1 MSSTTIDEVGHPA
14 DPSTTASS
22 DAVVPKR
29 LGLALIVICA
39 AQLMIVLDGTIVNIA
54 LPHIETDLGFSQ
66 ANLQWVITIYTLAF
80 GGVLLLGGR
89 LGDLYGR
96 RRMFVSGIVLFT
108 LSSLAAGLAQNEQ
121 TMLIARAVQGLG
133 GALAAP
139 NALALIT
146 TTFPAGKERNKAMGV
161 FAAMSG
167 AGAAIGLILGGALT
181 EIDWRWN
188 FFINLPIGVV
198 VAIFGQRILTESDD
212 GRGSLD
218 VPGAITSIAGL
229 SALVYGLTHA
239 ASTSWGDPT
248 TVSYLTVG
256 VALLVAF
263 VVIETRVS
271 HPLLP
276 MRIPGDRT
284 RGTSYFVMLI
294 VGAGMFAMFYFLGIY
309 IQTILG
315 YSALKT
321 GLAFLPF
328 SVGIVVAAQVASR
341 LISRVDPRWISGTG
355 AGLAALGMWG
365 FTHLTPQSTYT
376 ADLMPWIIVL
386 ALGLGLIFVPMTLT
400 AVHAVA
406 HEDSSVASAVLNTM
420 QQVGG
425 TLGLATLS
433 TIFVNNLSDRTAE
446 LTAALPKGGP
456 APTAEQLAATKA
468 MISAEAFSYGASK
481 AYLVAAIMIATAG
494 VIALVFLTV
503 KHGELANDG
512 AAPAQPAA
520 TEPAVSE
527 PAPAPAGSD
536 SARRGR
542 YVGSHRASRSSRH

>member
-1 MSSTTIDEVGHPA
+1 MSSTTALQVHEPA
-14 DPSTTASS
+14 GEFTSHDTP
-22 DAVVPKR
+22 PKR
-29 LGLALIVICA
+29 LGLALFVICA

-54 LPHIETDLGFSQ
+54 LPHIEADLGFSQ
-66 ANLQWVITIYTLAF
+66 ANLQWVVTIYTLAF

-96 RRMFVSGIVLFT
+96 RRMFVWGVALFT
-108 LSSLAAGLAQNEQ
+108 LASLVAGIAQNEAM
-121 TMLIARAVQGLG
+121 MLGARALQGLG

-146 TTFPAGKERNKAMGV
+146 TTFPAGKERNRAMGV

-181 EIDWRWN
+181 ELDWRWN

-198 VAIFGQRILTESDD
+198 VAWFAQRILTESED

-218 VPGAITSIAGL
+218 VPGAVTSIAGL
-229 SALVYGLTHA
+229 SSLVYGLTHA
-239 ASTSWGDPT
+239 ASTSWSDAT
-248 TVSYLTVG
+248 TVTYLAIG

-263 VVIETRVS
+263 VVVEMRTT

-309 IQTILG
+309 IQSILG
-315 YSALKT
+315 YSPLKT

-328 SVGIVVAAQVASR
+328 SFGIVVAAQLASF
-341 LISRVDPRWISGTG
+341 LIARTDPRWISGAG
-355 AGLAALGMWG
+355 AAFATLGMWG
-365 FTHLTPQSTYT
+365 FTHLTPESTY
-376 ADLMPWIIVL
+376 ASGLLPWIVVL
-386 ALGLGLIFVPMTLT
+386 AFGLGLIFVPLTLT
-400 AVHAVA
+400 AVHGVA

-433 TIFVNNLSDRTAE
+433 TIFVNNLNDKVAE
-446 LTAALPKGGP
+446 LTAKLPQGGP
-456 APTAEQLAATKA
+456 APTEEQLAAAQKLIA
-468 MISAEAFSYGASK
+468 DEAFAYGASR
-481 AYLVAAIMIATAG
+481 AYLVAAIMIAVGGLVTH
-494 VIALVFLTV
+494 VALNVRH
-503 KHGELANDG
+503 KELANDG
-512 AAPAQPAA
+512 A
-520 TEPAVSE
+520 EPVHI
-527 PAPAPAGSD
+527 G
-536 SARRGR
+536 
-542 YVGSHRASRSSRH
+542 

>member
-1 MSSTTIDEVGHPA
+1 MSSTKVDEVSEPTGEFTSHDTP
-14 DPSTTASS
+14 
-22 DAVVPKR
+22 PKR
-29 LGLALIVICA
+29 LGLALFVICA

-54 LPHIETDLGFSQ
+54 LPHIQVDLGFTA
-66 ANLQWVITIYTLAF
+66 ANLQWVVTIYTLAF

-96 RRMFVSGIVLFT
+96 RKLFILGIVLFT
-108 LSSLAAGLAQNEQ
+108 VASLAAGIAQNE
-121 TMLIARAVQGLG
+121 TLMLVARAVQGLG
-133 GALAAP
+133 GAMAAP

-167 AGAAIGLILGGALT
+167 AGAAIGLILGGVLT
-181 EIDWRWN
+181 EVDWRWN
-188 FFINLPIGVV
+188 FFINLPIGIVV
-198 VAIFGQRILTESDD
+198 TILAIRTLTESED

-218 VPGAITSIAGL
+218 VPGAVTSIAGL

-239 ASTSWGDPT
+239 AGTSWGDAT
-248 TVSYLTVG
+248 TVTYLAVG
-256 VALLVAF
+256 VALLLAF
-263 VVIETRVS
+263 VAIEFRVA

-276 MRIPGDRT
+276 MRIPANRT

-355 AGLAALGMWG
+355 AGFAAVGMWG
-365 FTHLTPQSTYT
+365 FTHLTPQSTY
-376 ADLMPWIIVL
+376 AANLLPWIVVL
-386 ALGLGLIFVPMTLT
+386 AFGLGLIFVPLTLT

-433 TIFVNNLSDRTAE
+433 TIFVSNMGDRVAQ
-446 LTAALPKGGP
+446 LTAA
-456 APTAEQLAATKA
+456 APGATGATQTKEQLAAA
-468 MISAEAFSYGASK
+468 QQMIQAEAFTYGASR
-481 AYLVAAIMIATAG
+481 AYLVAAIMILVGG
-494 VIALVFLTV
+494 VITVLFLNV
-503 KHGELANDG
+503 KHEELANDG
-512 AAPAQPAA
+512 A
-520 TEPAVSE
+520 EPVH
-527 PAPAPAGSD
+527 AG
-536 SARRGR
+536 
-542 YVGSHRASRSSRH
+542 

>member
-1 MSSTTIDEVGHPA
+1 MSSTTVEELNEPTRSAGSD
-14 DPSTTASS
+14 TAG
-22 DAVVPKR
+22 PKR
-29 LGLALIVICA
+29 LGLALLVICA

-54 LPHIETDLGFSQ
+54 LPHIERDLGFSQ

-96 RRMFVSGIVLFT
+96 RRMFVWGVVLFT
-108 LSSLAAGLAQNEQ
+108 VSSLAAGIAQNEQ
-121 TMLIARAVQGLG
+121 TMLVARAVQGLG

-188 FFINLPIGVV
+188 FFINLPIGLV
-198 VAIFGQRILTESDD
+198 VAVLGQRILTESED
-212 GRGSLD
+212 GQGSLD

-229 SALVYGLTHA
+229 SSLVYGLTHA
-239 ASTSWGDPT
+239 ASTSWGDAT
-248 TVSYLTVG
+248 TVGFLVAG
-256 VALLVAF
+256 VVLLAAF

-284 RGTSYFVMLI
+284 RGTSNFVMLV

-328 SVGIVVAAQVASR
+328 SVGIVVAAQVAS
-341 LISRVDPRWISGTG
+341 LLVSRVDPRWISGPG
-355 AGLAALGMWG
+355 AAFAAVGMWG

-376 ADLMPWIIVL
+376 ADLLPWIVVL
-386 ALGLGLIFVPMTLT
+386 AFGLGLIFVPMTLT
-400 AVHAVA
+400 AVHAVD
-406 HEDSSVASAVLNTM
+406 HEDSSSASAVLNTM

-425 TLGLATLS
+425 ALGLATLS
-433 TIFVNNLSDRTAE
+433 TIFVNNVADRVAQ
-446 LTAALPKGGP
+446 LTAS
-456 APTAEQLAATKA
+456 APTGGAAPTREQAAA
-468 MISAEAFSYGASK
+468 AARAIQAEAFTYGAGR
-481 AYLVAAIMIATAG
+481 AYLVAAIMIAVAG
-494 VIALVFLTV
+494 VITVAFLTV
-503 KHGELANDG
+503 KHDELANDV
-512 AAPAQPAA
+512 AAPAHM
-520 TEPAVSE
+520 
-527 PAPAPAGSD
+527 G
-536 SARRGR
+536 
-542 YVGSHRASRSSRH
+542 

>member
-1 MSSTTIDEVGHPA
+1 MSSTTAVEVQEPTGDFTSHDSP
-14 DPSTTASS
+14 
-22 DAVVPKR
+22 PKR
-29 LGLALIVICA
+29 LGLALFVICA

-96 RRMFVSGIVLFT
+96 RRMFVWGVALFT
-108 LSSLAAGLAQNEQ
+108 LASLVAGVAQNEAM
-121 TMLIARAVQGLG
+121 MLGARALQGLG

-146 TTFPAGKERNKAMGV
+146 TTFPAGKERNRAMGV

-181 EIDWRWN
+181 EVDWRWN
-188 FFINLPIGVV
+188 FFINLPIGIV
-198 VAIFGQRILTESDD
+198 VAFFAQRILTESED

-218 VPGAITSIAGL
+218 VPGAITSIVGL

-239 ASTSWGDPT
+239 ASTSWGDTT
-248 TVSYLTVG
+248 TVTYLAIG

-263 VVIETRVS
+263 VVIETRVA

-284 RGTSYFVMLI
+284 RGTSYFVMLV

-315 YSALKT
+315 YSPLKT

-328 SVGIVVAAQVASR
+328 SVGIVVAAQVASF
-341 LISRVDPRWISGTG
+341 LIAKVDPRWISGAG
-355 AGLAALGMWG
+355 AGFAALGMWG
-365 FTHLTPQSTYT
+365 FTHLTPQSTY
-376 ADLMPWIIVL
+376 AANLLPWIVVL
-386 ALGLGLIFVPMTLT
+386 AFGLGLIFVPLTLT
-400 AVHAVA
+400 AVHGVA

-433 TIFVNNLSDRTAE
+433 TIFVNNMGDKVAE
-446 LTAALPKGGP
+446 LTAKMPQGGP
-456 APTAEQLAATKA
+456 APSKEAVAAAQK
-468 MISAEAFSYGASK
+468 MIADEAFSYGASR
-481 AYLVAAIMIATAG
+481 AYLVAAIMIAVAG
-494 VIALVFLTV
+494 VITLVALNVRH
-503 KHGELANDG
+503 KELASDG
-512 AAPAQPAA
+512 AAPAHM
-520 TEPAVSE
+520 
-527 PAPAPAGSD
+527 G
-536 SARRGR
+536 
-542 YVGSHRASRSSRH
+542 

>member
-1 MSSTTIDEVGHPA
+1 MSSTTALEVNEPA
-14 DPSTTASS
+14 GEFTSHDTP
-22 DAVVPKR
+22 PKR
-29 LGLALIVICA
+29 LGLALFVICA

-54 LPHIETDLGFSQ
+54 LPHIESDLGFSQ

-96 RRMFVSGIVLFT
+96 RRMFVWGIVLFT
-108 LSSLAAGLAQNEQ
+108 IASLVAGVAQNE
-121 TMLIARAVQGLG
+121 TMMLAARAVQGLG

-146 TTFPAGKERNKAMGV
+146 TTFPAGKERNRAMGV

-188 FFINLPIGVV
+188 FFINLPIGIV
-198 VAIFGQRILTESDD
+198 VAFLAQRILTESED

-218 VPGAITSIAGL
+218 IPGAITSIAGL
-229 SALVYGLTHA
+229 SSLVYGLTHA
-239 ASTSWGDPT
+239 ASTSWSDAT
-248 TVSYLTVG
+248 TITYLAVG

-263 VVIETRVS
+263 VVIETRVA

-309 IQTILG
+309 IQSILG
-315 YSALKT
+315 YSPLKT

-328 SVGIVVAAQVASR
+328 SVGIVVAAQVASF
-341 LISRVDPRWISGTG
+341 LIAKVDPRWISGAG
-355 AGLAALGMWG
+355 AGFATLGMWG
-365 FTHLTPQSTYT
+365 FTHLTPQSTY
-376 ADLMPWIIVL
+376 ASGLLPWIVVL
-386 ALGLGLIFVPMTLT
+386 ALGLGLIFVPLTLT
-400 AVHAVA
+400 AVHGVA

-433 TIFVNNLSDRTAE
+433 TIFVNNLNDKVAE
-446 LTAALPKGGP
+446 LTAKLPQGGP
-456 APTAEQLAATKA
+456 APSKEQLAAAQK
-468 MISAEAFSYGASK
+468 MIADEAFAYGASR
-481 AYLVAAIMIATAG
+481 AYLVAAIMIAVGG
-494 VIALVFLTV
+494 VVTLVALHVR
-503 KHGELANDG
+503 HQELATDG
-512 AAPAQPAA
+512 AATAHM
-520 TEPAVSE
+520 
-527 PAPAPAGSD
+527 G
-536 SARRGR
+536 
-542 YVGSHRASRSSRH
+542 

>member
-1 MSSTTIDEVGHPA
+1 MSSTTVEELNEPTGSV
-14 DPSTTASS
+14 TS
-22 DAVVPKR
+22 DAITPKR

-39 AQLMIVLDGTIVNIA
+39 AQLMIVLDGTIVTIA
-54 LPHIETDLGFSQ
+54 LPHIQTDLGFSQ
-66 ANLQWVITIYTLAF
+66 ANLQWVVTIYTLAF

-96 RRMFVSGIVLFT
+96 RLMFTLGIALFT
-108 LSSLAAGLAQNEQ
+108 LASLAAGIAQNEQ

-181 EIDWRWN
+181 EVDWRWN
-188 FFINLPIGVV
+188 FFINLPIGIV
-198 VAIFGQRILTESDD
+198 VAVLAQRILTESDD

-229 SALVYGLTHA
+229 SSLVYGLTHA
-239 ASTSWGDPT
+239 ASTSWGDT
-248 TVSYLTVG
+248 ATVTYLAVG
-256 VALLVAF
+256 VVLLVAF
-263 VVIETRVS
+263 VVIETRTA

-276 MRIPGDRT
+276 MRIPGNRT

-294 VGAGMFAMFYFLGIY
+294 VGAAMFAMFYFLGIY

-315 YSALKT
+315 YSALKS

-341 LISRVDPRWISGTG
+341 LISRVDPRWITGSGT
-355 AGLAALGMWG
+355 AFAAVGMWG
-365 FTHLTPQSTYT
+365 FTHLTPQSTY
-376 ADLMPWIIVL
+376 AANLLPWIVVL
-386 ALGLGLIFVPMTLT
+386 AFGLGLIFVPMTLT

-406 HEDSSVASAVLNTM
+406 HEDSSSASAVLNTM

-425 TLGLATLS
+425 ALGLATLS
-433 TIFVNNLSDRTAE
+433 TIFVNNLGDKVAE
-446 LTAALPKGGP
+446 LTAKLPTGGATP
-456 APTAEQLAATKA
+456 NKEQMAATA
-468 MISAEAFSYGASK
+468 QAIQAEAFTYGASK
-481 AYLVAAIMIATAG
+481 AYLVAAIMIAVAG
-494 VIALVFLTV
+494 VITLVFLNV
-503 KHGELANDG
+503 KHDELANDG
-512 AAPAQPAA
+512 A
-520 TEPAVSE
+520 
-527 PAPAPAGSD
+527 PAPMA
-536 SARRGR
+536 
-542 YVGSHRASRSSRH
+542 

>member
-1 MSSTTIDEVGHPA
+1 MSATTVEQVDEPQGEFTSH
-14 DPSTTASS
+14 
-22 DAVVPKR
+22 DAPPKR
-29 LGLALIVICA
+29 LGLALLVICA

-96 RRMFVSGIVLFT
+96 RRLFFWGIVLFT
-108 LSSLAAGLAQNEQ
+108 LASLVAGVAQNEAM
-121 TMLIARAVQGLG
+121 MLAARAVQGLG

-146 TTFPAGKERNKAMGV
+146 TTFPAGRERNRAMGV

-167 AGAAIGLILGGALT
+167 AGAAIGLILGGVLT

-188 FFINLPIGVV
+188 FFINLPIGIV
-198 VAIFGQRILTESDD
+198 VAILALRILTESED
-212 GRGSLD
+212 GGGTLD
-218 VPGAITSIAGL
+218 IPGAITSIAGL
-229 SALVYGLTHA
+229 SSLVYGLTHA
-239 ASTSWGDPT
+239 ASTSWGDAT
-248 TVSYLTVG
+248 TITYLAIG
-256 VALLVAF
+256 VVLLVAF
-263 VVIETRVS
+263 VVIETRVK

-315 YSALKT
+315 YSPLKT

-328 SVGIVVAAQVASR
+328 SVGIVVAAQLASFLVAK
-341 LISRVDPRWISGTG
+341 VDPRWISGAG
-355 AGLAALGMWG
+355 AGFAALGMWG
-365 FTHLTPQSTYT
+365 FTHLTPQSTYA
-376 ADLMPWIIVL
+376 ADLLPWIVVL
-386 ALGLGLIFVPMTLT
+386 AFGLGLIFVPLTLT
-400 AVHAVA
+400 AVHGVA

-433 TIFVNNLSDRTAE
+433 TIFVNNMGDKVAE
-446 LTAALPKGGP
+446 LTAKLPQGGP
-456 APTAEQLAATKA
+456 APSQDQLAAAQK
-468 MISAEAFSYGASK
+468 MIADEAFTYGASR
-481 AYLVAAIMIATAG
+481 AYLVAAIMIAVAG
-494 VIALVFLTV
+494 VVTLVALHVR
-503 KHGELANDG
+503 HEELATDG
-512 AAPAQPAA
+512 AAPAHM
-520 TEPAVSE
+520 
-527 PAPAPAGSD
+527 G
-536 SARRGR
+536 
-542 YVGSHRASRSSRH
+542 

>member
-1 MSSTTIDEVGHPA
+1 MSSTTALEVNEPA
-14 DPSTTASS
+14 GEFTSHDTP
-22 DAVVPKR
+22 PKR
-29 LGLALIVICA
+29 LGLALFVICA

-54 LPHIETDLGFSQ
+54 LPHIESDLGFSQ

-96 RRMFVSGIVLFT
+96 RRMFVWGIVLFT
-108 LSSLAAGLAQNEQ
+108 IASLVAGVAQNE
-121 TMLIARAVQGLG
+121 TMMLAARAVQGLG

-146 TTFPAGKERNKAMGV
+146 TTFPAGKERNRAMGV

-188 FFINLPIGVV
+188 FFINLPIGIV
-198 VAIFGQRILTESDD
+198 VAVLAQRILTESDD

-218 VPGAITSIAGL
+218 IPGAITSIAGL
-229 SALVYGLTHA
+229 SSLVYGLTHA
-239 ASTSWGDPT
+239 ASTSWSDAT
-248 TVSYLTVG
+248 TITYLAVG

-263 VVIETRVS
+263 VVIETRVA

-309 IQTILG
+309 IQSILG
-315 YSALKT
+315 YSPLKT

-328 SVGIVVAAQVASR
+328 SVGIVVAAQVASFA
-341 LISRVDPRWISGTG
+341 IAKVDPRWISGAG
-355 AGLAALGMWG
+355 AGFATLGMWG
-365 FTHLTPQSTYT
+365 FTHLTPQSTYVSG
-376 ADLMPWIIVL
+376 LLPWIVVL
-386 ALGLGLIFVPMTLT
+386 AFGLGLIFVPLTLT
-400 AVHAVA
+400 AVHGVA

-433 TIFVNNLSDRTAE
+433 TIFVNNLNDKVAE
-446 LTAALPKGGP
+446 LTAKLPQGGP
-456 APTAEQLAATKA
+456 APTKEQLAAAQK
-468 MISAEAFSYGASK
+468 MIADEAFAYGASR
-481 AYLVAAIMIATAG
+481 AYLVAAIMIAVGGIVTL
-494 VIALVFLTV
+494 VALNVR
-503 KHGELANDG
+503 HQELASDG
-512 AAPAQPAA
+512 AAPAHM
-520 TEPAVSE
+520 
-527 PAPAPAGSD
+527 G
-536 SARRGR
+536 
-542 YVGSHRASRSSRH
+542 

>member
-1 MSSTTIDEVGHPA
+1 MSSTTALEVDEPA
-14 DPSTTASS
+14 GEFTSHDTP
-22 DAVVPKR
+22 PKR
-29 LGLALIVICA
+29 LGLALFVICA

-54 LPHIETDLGFSQ
+54 LPHIEADLGFSQ
-66 ANLQWVITIYTLAF
+66 ANLQWVVTIYTLAF

-96 RRMFVSGIVLFT
+96 RRMFVWGIALFT
-108 LSSLAAGLAQNEQ
+108 LASLVAGVAQSEAM
-121 TMLIARAVQGLG
+121 MLGARALQGLG

-146 TTFPAGKERNKAMGV
+146 TTFPAGKERNRAMGV

-198 VAIFGQRILTESDD
+198 VAWFAQRILTESED

-218 VPGAITSIAGL
+218 VPGAVTSIAGL
-229 SALVYGLTHA
+229 SSLVYGLTHA
-239 ASTSWGDPT
+239 ASTSWSDST
-248 TVSYLTVG
+248 TITYLAVG

-263 VVIETRVS
+263 VVIELRTT

-309 IQTILG
+309 IQSILG
-315 YSALKT
+315 YSPLET

-328 SVGIVVAAQVASR
+328 SVGIVVAAQLASF
-341 LISRVDPRWISGTG
+341 LIARTDPRWISGAG
-355 AGLAALGMWG
+355 AGFATLGMWG
-365 FTHLTPQSTYT
+365 FTHLTPESTYAT
-376 ADLMPWIIVL
+376 GLMPWIVVL
-386 ALGLGLIFVPMTLT
+386 AFGLGLIFVPLTLT
-400 AVHAVA
+400 AVHGVA

-433 TIFVNNLSDRTAE
+433 TIFVNNLNDKVAE
-446 LTAALPKGGP
+446 LTAKLPQGGP
-456 APTAEQLAATKA
+456 APTEEQLAAAQKLIA
-468 MISAEAFSYGASK
+468 DEAFTYGASR
-481 AYLVAAIMIATAG
+481 AYLVAAIMIAVGG
-494 VIALVFLTV
+494 VVTLVALDVR
-503 KHGELANDG
+503 HRELANDG
-512 AAPAQPAA
+512 A
-520 TEPAVSE
+520 EPVHI
-527 PAPAPAGSD
+527 G
-536 SARRGR
+536 
-542 YVGSHRASRSSRH
+542 

>member
-1 MSSTTIDEVGHPA
+1 MSTSSTSVDEVI
-14 DPSTTASS
+14 DPSGEFTSHDTP
-22 DAVVPKR
+22 PKK
-29 LGLALIVICA
+29 LGLALFIICA

-54 LPHIETDLGFSQ
+54 LPHIEEDLGFSQ
-66 ANLQWVITIYTLAF
+66 ASLQWVITIYTLAF
-80 GGVLLLGGR
+80 GGALLLGGR

-96 RRMFVSGIVLFT
+96 RRMFVWGVALFT
-108 LSSLAAGLAQNEQ
+108 LASLVAGVAQTESQ
-121 TMLIARAVQGLG
+121 MLIARGVQGLG

-188 FFINLPIGVV
+188 FFINLPIGVL
-198 VAIFGQRILTESDD
+198 VAFFAQRILTESED

-218 VPGAITSIAGL
+218 IPGAITSIAGL
-229 SALVYGLTHA
+229 SSLVYGLTHA
-239 ASTSWGDPT
+239 ASTSWSDPT
-248 TVSYLTVG
+248 TVTYLAVG
-256 VALLVAF
+256 ALLLIAF
-263 VVIETRVS
+263 VVIETRVA

-315 YSALKT
+315 YSALTT

-341 LISRVDPRWISGTG
+341 LISQVDPRWIAGTG
-355 AGLAALGMWG
+355 AAFASLGMWG
-365 FTHLTPQSTYT
+365 FTHLTPESTYA
-376 ADLMPWIIVL
+376 ADLLPWIVVL
-386 ALGLGLIFVPMTLT
+386 AFGLGLIFVPLTLT

-406 HEDSSVASAVLNTM
+406 HEDSSVASAVFNTM

-433 TIFVNNLSDRTAE
+433 TIFVNSLNDKVTE
-446 LTAALPKGGP
+446 LTARLPQGGP
-456 APTAEQLAATKA
+456 APTQEQLAAAQK
-468 MISAEAFSYGASK
+468 MIADDAFTYGASK
-481 AYLVAAIMIATAG
+481 AYLVAAIMIAIGG
-494 VIALVFLTV
+494 VITLVFLNV
-503 KHGELANDG
+503 KHEELAHDG
-512 AAPAQPAA
+512 AAPAH
-520 TEPAVSE
+520 
-527 PAPAPAGSD
+527 
-536 SARRGR
+536 
-542 YVGSHRASRSSRH
+542 VG

>member
-1 MSSTTIDEVGHPA
+1 MSSTTVDEVSHAP
-14 DPSTTASS
+14 DPSDPASV
-22 DAVVPKR
+22 DAVVPEK

-39 AQLMIVLDGTIVNIA
+39 AQLMIVLDSTIVNIA

-66 ANLQWVITIYTLAF
+66 ANLQWVITIYALVF

-96 RRMFVSGIVLFT
+96 RRMFVWGVVLFT
-108 LSSLAAGLAQNEQ
+108 LSSLAAGVAQNES
-121 TMLIARAVQGLG
+121 TILIARAVQGLG

-181 EIDWRWN
+181 QIDWRWN
-188 FFINLPIGVV
+188 FFINLPIGIV
-198 VAIFGQRILTESDD
+198 VAVLGQRVLTESED
-212 GRGSLD
+212 GGGSID
-218 VPGAITSIAGL
+218 VPGAITSITGL

-239 ASTSWGDPT
+239 ASTSWGDST
-248 TVSYLTVG
+248 TVGFLAAG
-256 VALLVAF
+256 VVLLVAF
-263 VVIETRVS
+263 VVIETRVP

-276 MRIPGDRT
+276 MRIPGNRT

-294 VGAGMFAMFYFLGIY
+294 VGAAMFAMFYFLGIY

-321 GLAFLPF
+321 GLTFLPF

-376 ADLMPWIIVL
+376 ANLLPWIVVL

-406 HEDSSVASAVLNTM
+406 NEDSSVASAVLNTM

-433 TIFVNNLSDRTAE
+433 TIFVNNLNDRVGQ
-446 LTAALPKGGP
+446 LTAALPQGGP
-456 APTAEQLAATKA
+456 APTQEQLAATKA
-468 MISAEAFSYGASK
+468 MISAEAFTYGASK
-481 AYLVAAIMIATAG
+481 AYLVAAIMIAVAG

-503 KHGELANDG
+503 KHEELAGDG
-512 AAPAQPAA
+512 AAPA
-520 TEPAVSE
+520 
-527 PAPAPAGSD
+527 GGD
-536 SARRGR
+536 SAAAKPTR
-542 YVGSHRASRSSRH
+542 YVGAHRAVKTDGGRGQEALSASSA

>member
-1 MSSTTIDEVGHPA
+1 MSSTTVEEVNEPA
-14 DPSTTASS
+14 GAFTSHDTP
-22 DAVVPKR
+22 PRR
-29 LGLALIVICA
+29 LGLALLVICA

-66 ANLQWVITIYTLAF
+66 ANLQWVVTIYTLAF

-96 RRMFVSGIVLFT
+96 RRMFVWGVVLFT
-108 LSSLAAGLAQNEQ
+108 IASLVAGIAQNEAM
-121 TMLIARAVQGLG
+121 MLGARAVQGLG

-146 TTFPAGKERNKAMGV
+146 TTFPAGKERNRAMGV

-188 FFINLPIGVV
+188 FFINLPIGLV
-198 VAIFGQRILTESDD
+198 VAVLALRVLTESED

-229 SALVYGLTHA
+229 SSLVYGLTHA
-239 ASTSWGDPT
+239 ASTSWSDAT
-248 TVSYLTVG
+248 TVTYLAAG

-263 VVIETRVS
+263 VVIETRVA

-315 YSALKT
+315 YSPLKT

-328 SVGIVVAAQVASR
+328 SVGIVVAAQVASN
-341 LISRVDPRWISGTG
+341 LIAKVDPRWISGAG
-355 AGLAALGMWG
+355 AGFAALGMWG
-365 FTHLTPQSTYT
+365 FTHLTPQSTYA
-376 ADLMPWIIVL
+376 ADLLPWIVVL
-386 ALGLGLIFVPMTLT
+386 AFGLGLIFVPLTLT
-400 AVHAVA
+400 AVHGVA

-425 TLGLATLS
+425 TVGLATLS
-433 TIFVNNLSDRTAE
+433 TIFVNNLNDKVAE
-446 LTAALPKGGP
+446 LTARLPQGGP
-456 APTAEQLAATKA
+456 APSKEQLAAAQK
-468 MISAEAFSYGASK
+468 MIADEAFTYGASR
-481 AYLVAAIMIATAG
+481 AYLVAAIMIAVGG
-494 VIALVFLTV
+494 VVTLVALQVR
-503 KHGELANDG
+503 HQELATDG
-512 AAPAQPAA
+512 AAPAHM
-520 TEPAVSE
+520 
-527 PAPAPAGSD
+527 G
-536 SARRGR
+536 
-542 YVGSHRASRSSRH
+542 

>member
-1 MSSTTIDEVGHPA
+1 MSSTTVEEVNEPA
-14 DPSTTASS
+14 GAFTSHDTP
-22 DAVVPKR
+22 PRR
-29 LGLALIVICA
+29 LGLALLVICA

-54 LPHIETDLGFSQ
+54 LPHIEEDLGFSQ

-96 RRMFVSGIVLFT
+96 RRMFVWGVVLFT
-108 LSSLAAGLAQNEQ
+108 IASLVAGIAQNEAM
-121 TMLIARAVQGLG
+121 MLGARAVQGLG

-146 TTFPAGKERNKAMGV
+146 TTFPAGKERNRAMGV

-188 FFINLPIGVV
+188 FFINLPIGLV
-198 VAIFGQRILTESDD
+198 VAVLALRVLTESED

-229 SALVYGLTHA
+229 SSLVYGLTHA
-239 ASTSWGDPT
+239 ASTSWSDAT
-248 TVSYLTVG
+248 TVTYLAAG

-263 VVIETRVS
+263 VVIETRVA

-315 YSALKT
+315 YSPLKT

-328 SVGIVVAAQVASR
+328 SVGIVVAAQVASN
-341 LISRVDPRWISGTG
+341 LIAKVDPRWISGAG
-355 AGLAALGMWG
+355 AGFAALGMWG
-365 FTHLTPQSTYT
+365 FTHLTPQSTYA
-376 ADLMPWIIVL
+376 ADLLPWIVVL
-386 ALGLGLIFVPMTLT
+386 AFGLGLIFVPLTLT
-400 AVHAVA
+400 AVHGVA

-425 TLGLATLS
+425 TVGLATLS
-433 TIFVNNLSDRTAE
+433 TIFVNNLNDKVAE
-446 LTAALPKGGP
+446 LTARLPQGGP
-456 APTAEQLAATKA
+456 APSKEQLAAAQK
-468 MISAEAFSYGASK
+468 MIADEAFTYGASR
-481 AYLVAAIMIATAG
+481 AYLVAAIMIAVGG
-494 VIALVFLTV
+494 VVTLVALQVR
-503 KHGELANDG
+503 HQELATDG
-512 AAPAQPAA
+512 AAPAHM
-520 TEPAVSE
+520 
-527 PAPAPAGSD
+527 G
-536 SARRGR
+536 
-542 YVGSHRASRSSRH
+542 

>member
-1 MSSTTIDEVGHPA
+1 MSSTTVEQVHEPA
-14 DPSTTASS
+14 GEFTSHDTP
-22 DAVVPKR
+22 PKR
-29 LGLALIVICA
+29 LGLALFVICA
-39 AQLMIVLDGTIVNIA
+39 AQLMIVLDSTIVNIA

-96 RRMFVSGIVLFT
+96 RRMFVWGVALFT
-108 LSSLAAGLAQNEQ
+108 LASLVAGIAQSEAM
-121 TMLIARAVQGLG
+121 MLGARALQGLG

-146 TTFPAGKERNKAMGV
+146 TTFPAGKERNRAMGV

-181 EIDWRWN
+181 ELDWRWN

-198 VAIFGQRILTESDD
+198 VAWFAQRILTESED

-218 VPGAITSIAGL
+218 VPGAITSIGGL
-229 SALVYGLTHA
+229 STLVYGLTHA
-239 ASTSWGDPT
+239 AGTSWGDAT
-248 TVSYLTVG
+248 TVTYLAVG
-256 VALLVAF
+256 VALLAAF
-263 VVIETRVS
+263 VVIESRVA

-284 RGTSYFVMLI
+284 RGTSYFVMLV

-309 IQTILG
+309 TQTILG
-315 YSALKT
+315 YSPLKT

-328 SVGIVVAAQVASR
+328 SVGIVVAAQVASF
-341 LISRVDPRWISGTG
+341 LIARTDPRWISGAG
-355 AGLAALGMWG
+355 AGFATLGMWG
-365 FTHLTPQSTYT
+365 FTHLTPQSTYA
-376 ADLMPWIIVL
+376 ADLLPWIVVL
-386 ALGLGLIFVPMTLT
+386 AFGLGLIFVPLTLT
-400 AVHAVA
+400 AVHGVA

-433 TIFVNNLSDRTAE
+433 TVFVNNLNDKVAE
-446 LTAALPKGGP
+446 LTARMPQGGP
-456 APTAEQLAATKA
+456 VPTQEQLAAAQKLIA
-468 MISAEAFSYGASK
+468 DEAFSFGASR
-481 AYLVAAIMIATAG
+481 AYVVAAIMIAVGG
-494 VIALVFLTV
+494 VLTLVLLGV
-503 KHGELANDG
+503 RHQELANDG
-512 AAPAQPAA
+512 A
-520 TEPAVSE
+520 EPVHI
-527 PAPAPAGSD
+527 G
-536 SARRGR
+536 
-542 YVGSHRASRSSRH
+542 

>member
-1 MSSTTIDEVGHPA
+1 MSSTTVDELNEPTGEFTSHDTP
-14 DPSTTASS
+14 
-22 DAVVPKR
+22 PKR
-29 LGLALIVICA
+29 LGLALLVICA

-54 LPHIETDLGFSQ
+54 LPHIEADLGFSQ
-66 ANLQWVITIYTLAF
+66 ANLQWVVTIYTLAF

-96 RRMFVSGIVLFT
+96 RRMFVWGVALFT
-108 LSSLAAGLAQNEQ
+108 LASLAAGLAQNET

-167 AGAAIGLILGGALT
+167 AGAAIGLILGGVLT

-188 FFINLPIGVV
+188 FFINLPIGIV
-198 VAIFGQRILTESDD
+198 VALLAQRILTESDD

-218 VPGAITSIAGL
+218 IPGAITSIAGL
-229 SALVYGLTHA
+229 SSLVYGLTHA
-239 ASTSWGDPT
+239 ASTSWGDTT
-248 TVSYLTVG
+248 TVAYLAVG
-256 VALLVAF
+256 VLLLVSF
-263 VVIETRVS
+263 VVIEMRTA

-276 MRIPGDRT
+276 MRIPANRT

-328 SVGIVVAAQVASR
+328 SVGIVVAAQVASQ
-341 LISRVDPRWISGTG
+341 LVSRVDPRWIAGTG
-355 AGLAALGMWG
+355 AGFATLGMWG
-365 FTHLTPQSTYT
+365 FSHLTPQSTYV
-376 ADLMPWIIVL
+376 ANLLPWIVVL
-386 ALGLGLIFVPMTLT
+386 AFGLGLIFVPLTLT
-400 AVHAVA
+400 AVHAVK

-433 TIFVNNLSDRTAE
+433 TIFVNNLNDKVAE
-446 LTAALPKGGP
+446 LTAKVPTGGP
-456 APTAEQLAATKA
+456 APSKEAMAAA
-468 MISAEAFSYGASK
+468 QQSIAHEAFTYGASQ
-481 AYLVAAIMIATAG
+481 AYLVAAIMIAIGGIIT
-494 VIALVFLTV
+494 LVFLNV
-503 KHGELANDG
+503 RHSELANDG
-512 AAPAQPAA
+512 AAPAHM
-520 TEPAVSE
+520 
-527 PAPAPAGSD
+527 G
-536 SARRGR
+536 
-542 YVGSHRASRSSRH
+542 

>member
-1 MSSTTIDEVGHPA
+1 MSSTTVDEVEE
-14 DPSTTASS
+14 PSGSFTSHDTP
-22 DAVVPKR
+22 PKR
-29 LGLALIVICA
+29 LGLALFVICA

-54 LPHIETDLGFSQ
+54 LPHIERDLGFSQ

-96 RRMFVSGIVLFT
+96 RRMFVWGVALFT
-108 LSSLAAGLAQNEQ
+108 LSSLVAGVAQNEAM
-121 TMLIARAVQGLG
+121 MLGARAVQGLG

-188 FFINLPIGVV
+188 FFINLPIGIV
-198 VAIFGQRILTESDD
+198 VAFFAQRILTESED

-218 VPGAITSIAGL
+218 VPGAITSIVGL

-239 ASTSWGDPT
+239 ASTSWGDAT
-248 TVSYLTVG
+248 TVAYLAVG
-256 VALLVAF
+256 VVLLVAF
-263 VVIETRVS
+263 VVIETRVA

-328 SVGIVVAAQVASR
+328 SVGIVVAAQVASF
-341 LISRVDPRWISGTG
+341 LISRVDPRWISGAG
-355 AGLAALGMWG
+355 AGFAAVGMWG
-365 FTHLTPQSTYT
+365 FTHLTPQSTY
-376 ADLMPWIIVL
+376 AANLLPWIVVL
-386 ALGLGLIFVPMTLT
+386 AFGLGLIFVPLTLT
-400 AVHAVA
+400 AVHAVE

-433 TIFVNNLSDRTAE
+433 TIFVNNMGDKVAE
-446 LTAALPKGGP
+446 LTARLPQGGP
-456 APTAEQLAATKA
+456 APSKEAVAAA
-468 MISAEAFSYGASK
+468 QQAIAHEAFTYGASR
-481 AYLVAAIMIATAG
+481 AYLVAAIMIAVGG
-494 VIALVFLTV
+494 VVTLLFLTV
-503 KHGELANDG
+503 RHGELASDG
-512 AAPAQPAA
+512 AAPAHM
-520 TEPAVSE
+520 
-527 PAPAPAGSD
+527 G
-536 SARRGR
+536 
-542 YVGSHRASRSSRH
+542 

>member
-1 MSSTTIDEVGHPA
+1 MSSTTALEVNEPA
-14 DPSTTASS
+14 GEFTSHDTP
-22 DAVVPKR
+22 PKR
-29 LGLALIVICA
+29 LGLALFVICA

-54 LPHIETDLGFSQ
+54 LPHIESDLGFSQ

-96 RRMFVSGIVLFT
+96 RRMFVWGIVLFT
-108 LSSLAAGLAQNEQ
+108 IASLVAGVAQNE
-121 TMLIARAVQGLG
+121 TMMLAARAVQGLG

-146 TTFPAGKERNKAMGV
+146 TTFPAGKERNRAMGV

-188 FFINLPIGVV
+188 FFINLPIGIV
-198 VAIFGQRILTESDD
+198 VAFLAQRILTESED

-218 VPGAITSIAGL
+218 IPGAITSIAGL
-229 SALVYGLTHA
+229 SSLVYGLTHA
-239 ASTSWGDPT
+239 ASTSWSDAT
-248 TVSYLTVG
+248 TITYLAVG

-263 VVIETRVS
+263 VVIETRVA

-309 IQTILG
+309 IQSILG
-315 YSALKT
+315 YSPLKT

-328 SVGIVVAAQVASR
+328 SVGIVVAAQVASF
-341 LISRVDPRWISGTG
+341 LIAKVDPRWISGAG
-355 AGLAALGMWG
+355 AAFATLGMWG
-365 FTHLTPQSTYT
+365 FTHLTPQSTY
-376 ADLMPWIIVL
+376 ASGLLPWIVVL
-386 ALGLGLIFVPMTLT
+386 AFGLGLIFVPLTLT
-400 AVHAVA
+400 AVHGVA

-433 TIFVNNLSDRTAE
+433 TIFVNNLNDKVAE
-446 LTAALPKGGP
+446 LTAKLPQGGP
-456 APTAEQLAATKA
+456 APTQDQLAAAQK
-468 MISAEAFSYGASK
+468 MIADEAFTYGASK
-481 AYLVAAIMIATAG
+481 AYLVAAIMIAIGG
-494 VIALVFLTV
+494 VITLVFLNV
-503 KHGELANDG
+503 KHQELAHDG
-512 AAPAQPAA
+512 AAPAHM
-520 TEPAVSE
+520 
-527 PAPAPAGSD
+527 G
-536 SARRGR
+536 
-542 YVGSHRASRSSRH
+542 

>member
-1 MSSTTIDEVGHPA
+1 MSSTTVDEVGHPS
-14 DPSTTASS
+14 DPSTTASG
-22 DAVVPKR
+22 DAVVPKE

-54 LPHIETDLGFSQ
+54 LPHIEADLGFSQ
-66 ANLQWVITIYTLAF
+66 ANLQWVVTIYALAF

-96 RRMFVSGIVLFT
+96 RRMFVWGIVLFT
-108 LSSLAAGLAQNEQ
+108 ISSLAAGLAQNEQ
-121 TMLIARAVQGLG
+121 TMLVARAVQGLG

-146 TTFPAGKERNKAMGV
+146 TTFPAGKERNRAMGV

-198 VAIFGQRILTESDD
+198 VAVLGQRILTESDD

-248 TVSYLTVG
+248 TVSYLAAG

-276 MRIPGDRT
+276 MRIPGNRT

-294 VGAGMFAMFYFLGIY
+294 VGAAMFAMFYFLGIY

-365 FTHLTPQSTYT
+365 FTHLTPQSTY
-376 ADLMPWIIVL
+376 AVNLMPWIVVL

-433 TIFVNNLSDRTAE
+433 TIFVNNLADRAAE

-468 MISAEAFSYGASK
+468 MISAEAFSYGASR
-481 AYLVAAIMIATAG
+481 AYLVAAIMIAAAG
-494 VIALVFLTV
+494 VIVLVFLTV
-503 KHGELANDG
+503 KHEELANDG
-512 AAPAQPAA
+512 AAP
-520 TEPAVSE
+520 VH
-527 PAPAPAGSD
+527 
-536 SARRGR
+536 
-542 YVGSHRASRSSRH
+542 VG